1 MIGTARDMTS
11 EILRRP
17 PQIVTMQ
24 VMPMT
29 MTDHRFGIPKASR
42 MELVTASV
50 CTQQVQGPKRKQNTA
65 RTTAPFFHP
74 NAFLSTKERSQTY
87 SFIDFL

>member
-1 MIGTARDMTS
+1 
-11 EILRRP
+11 
-17 PQIVTMQ
+17 
-24 VMPMT
+24 
-29 MTDHRFGIPKASR
+29 

-50 CTQQVQGPKRKQNTA
+50 WTQQVQGPKRKQNTA

-74 NAFLSTKERSQTY
+74 NAFFRTKDRSQTY